1 MTATT
6 GPTRARTVRTRL
18 ADLWSHRKRI
28 AAALLAAAVLVGG
41 FAAYQRYFAV
51 TRVAFVNFPGFQLAR
66 IERARQSGAVRVE
79 ALDMAALD
87 RAAGYPVVYVFG
99 RGLQLDQTQIEH
111 LREAGRGGTRLFV
124 QGATNPAL
132 DVTNLGGPLLDAA
145 NGYLEFGG
153 AENYAR
159 LLNFS
164 RVELD
169 GKSFRSDPVEPPVER
184 SMDVLFH
191 LDDDLTLES
200 VDAFDAYYDA
210 QGLRKPDAPKIALL
224 TSVPGPFNAN
234 RDHVDAFIGA
244 LEGRAWNVYPIAAVE
259 QRLDFLQRID
269 PDLVVLMPHG
279 RLTLGRADEAIAWL
293 RERDIPMLTPLSV
306 FQNHDEWV
314 TDQQGMAGALLT
326 MSVVLPELDG
336 GIAPY
341 AVAAQ
346 YTDADGYEIFDAV
359 PGRLDTFCDLVERW
373 LALRAKPNRDKRV
386 AIYYYKGPGK
396 NAMNAGSLEVAPSL
410 LNLLRSLRDAGYTVE
425 GLPETDDE
433 FWDLV
438 QAKGPVL
445 GPYARGAFEEYVATG
460 EPALVPAAEYA
471 AWVAEDLEPGMRDAV
486 VEQYGPAPGEY
497 MTVGEGEE
505 TALAVARVE
514 FGNVVILPQPL
525 PGAGDDTFR
534 LVHGAR
540 KAPPHPYVASY
551 LWTRNAFGAD
561 AVMHFGT
568 HGSLEFTPW
577 KQIALST
584 FDWSDALVGGLPHVY
599 VYVMSNVGEGI
610 IAKRRSYAT
619 TVTHLTPP
627 FMEGGLYEGLRP
639 LRDRLD
645 SFRNAAEGPVRAE
658 HARTIRRL
666 ATEMNLHVDLGL
678 DPDASWS
685 ADEMFRL
692 SNHVETIDGEKVA
705 QGLYTLGNAFTA
717 AEVDATAELMAIDPI
732 AYALA
737 RIDTAKGAVEADDLE
752 DEVFFERR
760 YRRRARDA
768 YARRVAGRDAGAVLA
783 DLVADADLQHAHAWR
798 EASRRPSDDDII
810 RGFISMGAGSR
821 GRPGAKASRAD
832 AGELEDLVAR
842 ILPHPRKVEFVERLQ
857 SEQEFARTSQLL
869 DPVQRERARTIAAVI
884 PPMAEAIEIA
894 EDPDVFAL
902 IEAMQDAALRER
914 TFALLKDPGLVDRVE
929 EEKRRLAEERLA
941 FALDAPQV
949 EALERAWGHESAKGP
964 AAAAGED
971 FERTLSV
978 DIERMLSAVAFY
990 REHRTTLGDQLR
1002 GVDAPVAAR
1011 LRKVLGDVAFDRRL
1025 DAAVGAAEV
1034 ELEERAARD
1043 AELARAVLTLEASV
1057 TGIDRHRDGLR
1068 DSSDLELGSVARA
1081 LAGGYVDPS
1090 PGGDPIL
1097 NPDAVPTG
1105 RNLFSIDAEK
1115 TPSPE
1120 AWTVGRGLAEAL
1132 LDEHRSRHDAWPRKV
1147 AFTLWPS
1154 DFIATEGAT
1163 IGQIFHLLGVE
1174 PVWDPFGRVADLRLM
1189 PAADLGRPRID
1200 VVVQTAG
1207 QLRDLAASRLALINR
1222 AVAMAAEARDAD
1234 AHANFVQAGRLRA
1247 EEVMKEKGLSPADA
1261 RRYSTLRVFG
1271 GVNGNYGTAIMEM
1284 VESGDRWE
1292 EDAQVADQYL
1302 RNMGAVYDE
1311 GDLWSFYAE
1320 GIFEAALADTEIVV
1334 QPRESHTWGALS
1346 LDHVYEFMGG
1356 LSMAVRHVTGR
1367 DADAYF
1373 NDFRNAQRPR
1383 VTDLTETVWTEA
1395 RSTLLNP
1402 AWIGELQEGGASS
1415 AEQFAETFR
1424 NTYGWNVMK
1433 PAAIDDALWNEMY
1446 DVYVDDRHG
1455 LGVEAFFRR
1464 ENPYALQEMT
1474 AVMLETVR
1482 KGLWDAT
1489 AEQVAV
1495 LAELHTRLV
1504 EEFEAGCSGF
1514 VCDNAALATFI
1525 AEQAPAD
1532 LAAAYRTELQRNLT
1546 SSVELTEASVVLA
1559 EQDAEPRPADTAAS
1573 GPSPARAAWLGAVLV
1588 GVLFAVALL
1597 VLRRRRTTT

>member
-1 MTATT
+1 MRM
-6 GPTRARTVRTRL
+6 RA
-18 ADLWSHRKRI
+18 AALWSHRKRI
-28 AAALLAAAVLVGG
+28 AAALLAAAVLWSG
-41 FAAYQRYFAV
+41 FAAYQRHLAV
-51 TRVAFVNFPGFQLAR
+51 TRIAFVNFPGFQLAR
-66 IERARQSGAVRVE
+66 IERARPHGAVRIE
-79 ALDMAALD
+79 PLDLAALD
-87 RAAGYPVVYVFG
+87 RAADYPVVYVFG
-99 RGLQLDQTQIEH
+99 RGLRLDETQLAH
-111 LREAGRGGTRLFV
+111 LREAGRRGARLFV

-132 DVTNLGGPLLDAA
+132 DVTNLRGAQLDAA

-164 RVELD
+164 RAELD
-169 GKSFRSDPVEPPVER
+169 GKSFRSDPVQPPVER

-191 LDDDLTLES
+191 LDDDLTFET

-210 QGLRKPDAPKIALL
+210 QGLAKPGAPKIALL

-234 RDHVDAFIGA
+234 RDHVDAFIRA
-244 LEGRAWNVYPIAAVE
+244 LEGRTWNVYPLVSTE
-259 QRLDFLQRID
+259 KRLDFLRRIA
-269 PDLVVLMPHG
+269 PDLVILMPHG

-293 RERDIPMLTPLSV
+293 RERDIPMLTPVSV
-306 FQNHDEWV
+306 FQNHDDWV
-314 TDQQGMAGALLT
+314 TDQQGMAGAMLT

-336 GIAPY
+336 GVAPY

-346 YTDADGYEIFDAV
+346 FTDADGYEIFDAL
-359 PGRLDTFCDLVERW
+359 PERLDTFCDLVEGW
-373 LALRAKPNRDKRV
+373 LALKAKPNRDKRV

-396 NAMNAGSLEVAPSL
+396 NAMTAGSMEVAPSL
-410 LNLLRSLRDAGYTVE
+410 LNLLRSLRDAGYTVD

-433 FWDLV
+433 FRELV
-438 QAKGPVL
+438 QTKGPVL
-445 GPYARGAFEEYVATG
+445 GPYARGAFEEFLASG
-460 EPALVPAAEYA
+460 DPALVPAAEYA
-471 AWVAEDLEPGMRDAV
+471 AWVEETLEPDMRDAV

-525 PGAGDDTFR
+525 PGVGDDTFR

-551 LWTRNAFGAD
+551 LWTRNAFEAD

-577 KQIALST
+577 KQIALSA

-610 IAKRRSYAT
+610 IAKRRSYAA

-627 FMEGGLYEGLRP
+627 FMESGLYEGLRP
-639 LRDRLD
+639 LRNRLD
-645 SFRNAAEGPVRAE
+645 SFRNAADGPVRAE

-666 ATEMNLHVDLGL
+666 ATEMSLHVDLGL
-678 DPDASWS
+678 DPDAAWS

-717 AEVDATAELMAIDPI
+717 AEIDATAELMAIDPI

-737 RIDTAKGAVEADDLE
+737 RIDAVKGAVADADLE
-752 DEVFFERR
+752 DEVFFDRR
-760 YRRRARDA
+760 YRRRARSA
-768 YARRVAGRDAGAVLA
+768 YARRVAGRDAGTVLS
-783 DLVADADLQHAHAWR
+783 DLVPDADLRHAHAWR
-798 EASRRPSDDDII
+798 EAARRPSDDDII
-810 RGFISMGAGSR
+810 RGFISMGAGTRTRRDASVSESR
-821 GRPGAKASRAD
+821 

-842 ILPHPRKVEFVERLQ
+842 ILPHPRNVEFVERLQ
-857 SEQEFARTSQLL
+857 SEQEFARTSQIL
-869 DPVQRERARTIAAVI
+869 DPAQLERAKTTVI
-884 PPMAEAIEIA
+884 PPMAEALEIA
-894 EDPDVFAL
+894 QDPDVFAL
-902 IEAMQDAALRER
+902 LEAMQDAALRER

-929 EEKRRLAEERLA
+929 EEKRRLAAERLA
-941 FALDAPQV
+941 FALEAPQV
-949 EALERAWGHESAKGP
+949 EALGRAWGHESAGGLVTAKR
-964 AAAAGED
+964 E
-971 FERTLSV
+971 
-978 DIERMLSAVAFY
+978 DIERALKATTFY
-990 REHRTTLGDQLR
+990 REHRAALRGQLR
-1002 GVDAPVAAR
+1002 DVDAPAADR
-1011 LRKVLGDVAFDRRL
+1011 LRKILDDPAFDRRL
-1025 DAAVGAAEV
+1025 DDAGRAAAI
-1034 ELEERAARD
+1034 ELQERAARD
-1043 AELARAVLTLEASV
+1043 AELARAILTLETSV
-1057 TGIDRHRDGLR
+1057 AGIDRHRHGLR
-1068 DSSDLELGSVARA
+1068 ESSDLELRSVARS
-1081 LAGGYVDPS
+1081 LAGGYVEPS
-1090 PGGDPIL
+1090 PGGDPIV

-1115 TPSPE
+1115 TPSQE

-1132 LDEHRSRHDAWPRKV
+1132 LDEHRHRHDAYPRKV

-1154 DFIATEGAT
+1154 DFIGTEGAT
-1163 IGQIFHLLGVE
+1163 IGQIFYLLGVE
-1174 PVWDPFGRVADLRLM
+1174 PVWDPFGRVADLRLT

-1234 AHANFVQAGRLRA
+1234 AHANFVHAGRLRA

-1284 VESGDRWE
+1284 VERGDRWE
-1292 EDAQVADQYL
+1292 DDAEVAGQYL

-1311 GDLWSFYAE
+1311 GELWSFYAD

-1383 VTDLTETVWTEA
+1383 VTDLNETVWTEA

-1402 AWIGELQEGGASS
+1402 AYIAELQEGGASS

-1433 PAAIDDALWNEMY
+1433 PAAIDDTLWNELY
-1446 DVYVDDRHG
+1446 EVYVDDRYD
-1455 LGVEAFFRR
+1455 LGVEGFFRR

-1482 KGLWDAT
+1482 KGYWEAS
-1489 AEQVAV
+1489 ARQVEV
-1495 LAELHTRLV
+1495 LAELHTQLV

-1514 VCDNAALATFI
+1514 VCDNAALASFI
-1525 AEQAPAD
+1525 AEQAPPD
-1532 LAAAYRTELQRNLT
+1532 LAASYRSELQRALT

-1559 EQDAEPRPADTAAS
+1559 EQEAETQPADAPAS
-1573 GPSPARAAWLGAVLV
+1573 QPPARRLAYLGAAIVAGL
-1588 GVLFAVALL
+1588 LAIALL
-1597 VLRRRRTTT
+1597 VLRRRSTT

>member
-1 MTATT
+1 MTARTE
-6 GPTRARTVRTRL
+6 PARVRTVRTRL
-18 ADLWSHRKRI
+18 ADLWAHRRRI
-28 AAALLAAAVLVGG
+28 AAAVLAAAVLWGG
-41 FAAYQRYFAV
+41 FAAYQRHLAV

-66 IERARQSGAVRVE
+66 IERARQHGAVRIE
-79 ALDMAALD
+79 PLDMAALD
-87 RAAGYPVVYVFG
+87 RAADYPVVYVFG
-99 RGLQLDQTQIEH
+99 RGLQLDQTQLAH
-111 LREAGRGGTRLFV
+111 LREAGRRGARLFV

-132 DVTNLGGPLLDAA
+132 DVTNLRGEQLDAA

-164 RVELD
+164 RAELD
-169 GKSFRSDPVEPPVER
+169 GKAFRSDPVQPPVER

-191 LDDDLTLES
+191 LDDDLTFET

-210 QGLRKPDAPKIALL
+210 EGLAKPNAPKIALI

-234 RDHVDAFIGA
+234 RDHVDAFIRA
-244 LEGRAWNVYPIAAVE
+244 LEGREWNVYPLAAAE
-259 QRLDFLQRID
+259 KRLDFLRRID

-293 RERDIPMLTPLSV
+293 RERDIPMLTPVSV
-306 FQNHDEWV
+306 FQNHDDWV
-314 TDQQGMAGALLT
+314 TDQQGMAGSMLT

-336 GIAPY
+336 GVAPY

-346 YTDADGYEIFDAV
+346 FTDADGYEIFDAL
-359 PGRLDTFCDLVERW
+359 PERLDTFCDLVEGW
-373 LALRAKPNRDKRV
+373 LALKAKPNRDKRV

-396 NAMNAGSLEVAPSL
+396 NAMNAGSMEVAPSL
-410 LNLLRSLRDAGYTVE
+410 LNLLRSLRDAGYTVD

-433 FWDLV
+433 FWELV

-445 GPYARGAFEEYVATG
+445 GPYARGAFEEFLAAG
-460 EPALVPAAEYA
+460 DPALVPAGEYA
-471 AWVAEDLEPGMRDAV
+471 AWLEADLEPGMRDAV

-497 MTVGEGEE
+497 MTVGDGEE
-505 TALAVARVE
+505 TALAVARVQ

-525 PGAGDDTFR
+525 PGVGDDTFR
-534 LVHGAR
+534 LVHGAQ

-551 LWTRNAFGAD
+551 LWTRNAFEAD

-577 KQIALST
+577 KQIALSA

-599 VYVMSNVGEGI
+599 VYIMSNVGEGI
-610 IAKRRSYAT
+610 IAKRRSYAA

-639 LRDRLD
+639 LRDRLN
-645 SFRNAAEGPVRAE
+645 SYRNAADGPVRAE

-666 ATEMNLHVDLGL
+666 ATRMNLHVDLGL
-678 DPDASWS
+678 DPDAAWS
-685 ADEMFRL
+685 DGG
-692 SNHVETIDGEKVA
+692 HVPPEQPRRDHRRGE
-705 QGLYTLGNAFTA
+705 
-717 AEVDATAELMAIDPI
+717 
-732 AYALA
+732 
-737 RIDTAKGAVEADDLE
+737 
-752 DEVFFERR
+752 
-760 YRRRARDA
+760 
-768 YARRVAGRDAGAVLA
+768 GRAGAVHPRERLHGDRGRFDGGA
-783 DLVADADLQHAHAWR
+783 DGDRSDRLRPRPHRLGQGGGRRGRPGGRGALRTPLSPARPRRLCAARGGRGRRAVLSGLVADADLQHAHAWR
-798 EASRRPSDDDII
+798 EAARRPSDDDII

-821 GRPGAKASRAD
+821 NRPDATVSEVR

-842 ILPHPRKVEFVERLQ
+842 ILPHPRKAEFVERLQ

-869 DPVQRERARTIAAVI
+869 DPVQRERAKTIAAVI
-884 PPMAEAIEIA
+884 PPMAEALEIA

-902 IEAMQDAALRER
+902 LEVMQDAALRER

-929 EEKRRLAEERLA
+929 EEKRRLAAERLA

-949 EALERAWGHESAKGP
+949 EALGRAWDHESAGELVT
-964 AAAAGED
+964 AANE
-971 FERTLSV
+971 
-978 DIERMLSAVAFY
+978 DIERALSAVAFY
-990 REHRTTLGDQLR
+990 REHRTALSGQLR
-1002 GVDAPVAAR
+1002 DVDAPAADR
-1011 LRKVLGDVAFDRRL
+1011 LRKILDDPAFDRRL
-1025 DAAVGAAEV
+1025 DDAVGAAGI
-1034 ELEERAARD
+1034 ELEDRAARD

-1057 TGIDRHRDGLR
+1057 AGIDRHRHGLR
-1068 DSSDLELGSVARA
+1068 DSSDLELKSVARA
-1081 LAGGYVDPS
+1081 LDGGYVEPS
-1090 PGGDPIL
+1090 PGGDPIV

-1120 AWTVGRGLAEAL
+1120 AWAVGRTLAETL
-1132 LDEHRSRHDAWPRKV
+1132 LDEHRRRHDAYPRKV

-1154 DFIATEGAT
+1154 DFIGTEGAT
-1163 IGQIFHLLGVE
+1163 IGQIFYLLGVE
-1174 PVWDPFGRVADLRLM
+1174 PVWDPFGRVADLRLI

-1234 AHANFVQAGRLRA
+1234 AHANFVHAGRLRA

-1284 VESGDRWE
+1284 VERGDRWE
-1292 EDAQVADQYL
+1292 DDAEVAGQYL
-1302 RNMGAVYDE
+1302 RNMGAVYDQGE
-1311 GDLWSFYAE
+1311 LWSFYAE

-1383 VTDLTETVWTEA
+1383 VTDLNETVWTEA

-1402 AWIGELQEGGASS
+1402 AYIGELQEGGASS

-1433 PAAIDDALWNEMY
+1433 PAAIDDALWNELY
-1446 DVYVDDRHG
+1446 DVYVDDRYDIG
-1455 LGVEAFFRR
+1455 IEDFFRR

-1482 KGLWDAT
+1482 KGYWEAS
-1489 AEQVAV
+1489 ARQVEV

-1514 VCDNAALATFI
+1514 VCDNAALASFI
-1525 AEQAPAD
+1525 AEQAPPD
-1532 LAAAYRTELQRNLT
+1532 LAASYLNELQRALT

-1559 EQDAEPRPADTAAS
+1559 EQDAETRPADAPAS
-1573 GPSPARAAWLGAVLV
+1573 QPPARRLAYLGAAIVAGL
-1588 GVLFAVALL
+1588 LAIALL
-1597 VLRRRRTTT
+1597 LLRRRSTT

>member
-1 MTATT
+1 MTARTEPT
-6 GPTRARTVRTRL
+6 SVGPVRTRL
-18 ADLWSHRKRI
+18 AGLWSHRKRI
-28 AAALLAAAVLVGG
+28 AAALLAAAVIWSGL
-41 FAAYQRYFAV
+41 AAYQRHLAV

-66 IERARQSGAVRVE
+66 IERARRSGAVRVE

-87 RAAGYPVVYVFG
+87 RAADYPVVYVFG
-99 RGLQLDQTQIEH
+99 RGLQLDETQLAH
-111 LREAGRGGTRLFV
+111 LREAGRRGVRLFV

-132 DVTNLGGPLLDAA
+132 DVTNLRGLELDAA
-145 NGYLEFGG
+145 NAYLEFGG

-169 GKSFRSDPVEPPVER
+169 GKSFRSEPVQPPVER

-191 LDDDLTLES
+191 LDDGLTFET
-200 VDAFDAYYDA
+200 VDAFDAYYAA
-210 QGLRKPDAPKIALL
+210 QGLAKAGAPKIVLL

-234 RDHVDAFIGA
+234 RDHVDAFISA
-244 LEGRAWNVYPIAAVE
+244 LEGRAWNVYPVAAVE
-259 QRLDFLQRID
+259 KRLDFLQQIA

-293 RERDIPMLTPLSV
+293 RERDIPMLTPVSV
-306 FQNHDEWV
+306 FQNHDDWV
-314 TDQQGMAGALLT
+314 DDQQGMAGAMLT

-336 GIAPY
+336 GVAPY

-346 YTDADGYEIFDAV
+346 FTDADGYEIFDAV
-359 PGRLDTFCDLVERW
+359 PARLETFCDLVERW
-373 LALRAKPNRDKRV
+373 LALKTKPNRDKRV

-410 LNLLRSLRDAGYTVE
+410 LNLLRALRDAGYTVE
-425 GLPETDDE
+425 GLPATDDE
-433 FWDLV
+433 FWELV
-438 QAKGPVL
+438 QTKGPVL
-445 GPYARGAFEEYVATG
+445 GPYARGAFEEFVATG
-460 EPALVPAAEYA
+460 DPALVPAGEYA
-471 AWVAEDLEPGMRDAV
+471 AWMAEDLEPGMRDAV

-497 MTVGEGEE
+497 MTVGQGEE

-514 FGNVVILPQPL
+514 FGNVAILPQPL
-525 PGAGDDTFR
+525 PGVGDDTFR

-577 KQIALST
+577 KQIALSA

-610 IAKRRSYAT
+610 IAKRRSYAA

-645 SFRNAAEGPVRAE
+645 TYRNAADGPVRAE

-666 ATEMNLHVDLGL
+666 AAEMNLHVDLGL
-678 DPDASWS
+678 DPGAAWS

-705 QGLYTLGNAFTA
+705 QGLYTLGSAFTA
-717 AEVDATAELMAIDPI
+717 AEVDSTAELMAIDPI

-737 RIDTAKGAVEADDLE
+737 RIDTVEGAVETADLE
-752 DEVFFERR
+752 DEVLFDRR
-760 YRRRARDA
+760 YRRRARGA
-768 YARRVAGRDAGAVLA
+768 YARRVAGGDARAVLA
-783 DLVADADLQHAHAWR
+783 DLVSDADLQHAHAWR
-798 EASRRPSDDDII
+798 EAARRPSDDDII
-810 RGFISMGAGSR
+810 RGFISMGAGALN
-821 GRPGAKASRAD
+821 RPDAAVSKAPAV
-832 AGELEDLVAR
+832 ELEDLVAR
-842 ILPHPRKVEFVERLQ
+842 ILPHPRKVEFVERLR
-857 SEQEFARTSQLL
+857 SEQEFARTSQIL
-869 DPVQRERARTIAAVI
+869 DPAQLERAKTIAAVI
-884 PPMAEAIEIA
+884 PPMAEALEIA
-894 EDPDVFAL
+894 QEPDVFAL
-902 IEAMQDAALRER
+902 LEAMQDAGLRER

-929 EEKRRLAEERLA
+929 EEKRRLAAERLA
-941 FALDAPQV
+941 LALDAPQI
-949 EALERAWGHESAKGP
+949 EALERAWRHASAGGLAD
-964 AAAAGED
+964 AASE
-971 FERTLSV
+971 
-978 DIERMLSAVAFY
+978 DIERTLSAVAFY
-990 REHRTTLGDQLR
+990 REHRTTLGGQLEA
-1002 GVDAPVAAR
+1002 VDAPAADR
-1011 LRKVLGDVAFDRRL
+1011 LRKVLDDAAFDRRL
-1025 DAAVGAAEV
+1025 DDAVGAAEV
-1034 ELEERAARD
+1034 ELEARAARD

-1068 DSSDLELGSVARA
+1068 DSSDLELASVVRA
-1081 LAGGYVDPS
+1081 LAGGYVEPS
-1090 PGGDPIL
+1090 PGGDPIV

-1120 AWTVGRGLAEAL
+1120 AWTVGRKLAETL
-1132 LDEHRSRHDAWPRKV
+1132 VDEHRRRHDAYPRKV

-1154 DFIATEGAT
+1154 EFIGTEGAT
-1163 IGQIFHLLGVE
+1163 IAQIFHLLGVE

-1189 PAADLGRPRID
+1189 PAADLDRPRID

-1222 AVAMAAEARDAD
+1222 AVAMAAEARDAET
-1234 AHANFVQAGRLRA
+1234 HANFVHAGRLRA
-1247 EEVMKEKGLSPADA
+1247 EDVMKERGLSPADA

-1284 VESGDRWE
+1284 VERGDRWE
-1292 EDAQVADQYL
+1292 DDAEVAGQYL
-1302 RNMGAVYDE
+1302 RNMGAVYDQGE
-1311 GDLWSFYAE
+1311 LWSFYAE

-1383 VTDLTETVWTEA
+1383 VTDLNETVWTEA

-1402 AWIGELQEGGASS
+1402 AYIGEMQEGGASS

-1433 PAAIDDALWNEMY
+1433 PAAIDDALWNELY
-1446 DVYVDDRHG
+1446 EVYVDDRHD
-1455 LGVEAFFRR
+1455 LGVEDFFRR

-1482 KGLWDAT
+1482 KGLWDASQQ
-1489 AEQVAV
+1489 QVAA
-1495 LAELHTRLV
+1495 LAELHIRLV

-1514 VCDNAALATFI
+1514 VCDNAALASFI

-1532 LAAAYRTELQRNLT
+1532 LAAAYRSELQRNLT
-1546 SSVELTEASVVLA
+1546 TSVELTEASVVLA
-1559 EQDAEPRPADTAAS
+1559 EQGAEPRPADTAAAR
-1573 GPSPARAAWLGAVLV
+1573 PAPARLAWLGVIIATGLFVL
-1588 GVLFAVALL
+1588 ALL
-1597 VLRRRRTTT
+1597 VLRRRRSTT